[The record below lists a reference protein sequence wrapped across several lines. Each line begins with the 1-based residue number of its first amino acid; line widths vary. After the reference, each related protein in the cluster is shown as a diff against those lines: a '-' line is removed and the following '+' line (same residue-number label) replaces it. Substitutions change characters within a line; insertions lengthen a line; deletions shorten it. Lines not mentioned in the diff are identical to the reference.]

1 MCSSFN
7 DLFRVNQV
15 KLVTM
20 QTGWH
25 LRVLGSLGLQC
36 GGWGGYAAKVSME
49 RLHKEEVQTLT
60 LLYNLFYRK
69 VTPTVYLLFK
79 KVPLSH
85 ASLLRALHPLEMNNS
100 LMM

>member
-79 KVPLSH
+79 KVPLSQ
-85 ASLLRALHPLEMNNS
+85 ASLLRELHPLEMN
-100 LMM
+100 

>member
-36 GGWGGYAAKVSME
+36 GGGGYAAKVSME

>member
-49 RLHKEEVQTLT
+49 RPHKEEVQTLT

-69 VTPTVYLLFK
+69 VTPTVYTFYLK
-79 KVPLSH
+79 RYPSH
-85 ASLLRALHPLEMNNS
+85 MPAY
-100 LMM
+100 

>member
-1 MCSSFN
+1 MCSSIN

-36 GGWGGYAAKVSME
+36 GGRGGYAAKVSME

-85 ASLLRALHPLEMNNS
+85 ASLLRALHPLEMN
-100 LMM
+100 